1 MLFVQ
6 PTYYIHILVWAGLH
20 TRAAPKKRKTKIAES
35 FKFNF
40 RYIYDV
46 LSLRNVWFCILNER
60 DIMDNHSKVICIP
73 WPVPGF
79 RKLTKWTDEYWFSFS
94 FVIFICTL
102 LVFLFWMTICLYYL
116 LISWIVC
123 LYITLMVYS
132 VLVTLS
138 LYSSAWILVQQT
150 L

>member
-40 RYIYDV
+40 RLIFEECVV
-46 LSLRNVWFCILNER
+46 LYLEWTWHYGY
-60 DIMDNHSKVICIP
+60 HSKVIFIP

-102 LVFLFWMTICLYYL
+102 LLFLFWMTICLYYL

-123 LYITLMVYS
+123 LYITLMVCS